1 MSGTFL
7 WYVSCVCEDD
17 TLAHLN
23 AGKFSLSR
31 NLLHGAPQELA
42 LSLRPMQLAPE
53 AVVFKEGEE
62 GQCMYFVAKGQ
73 IELSMMLVVMRTH
86 IDIVSLVLLLVN
98 DLVNLYRFL
107 RGNTGK
113 ITTSNVLTFALQYE
127 NR

>member
-1 MSGTFL
+1 MHVLCRKGT
-7 WYVSCVCEDD
+7 D
-17 TLAHLN
+17 
-23 AGKFSLSR
+23 R
-31 NLLHGAPQELA
+31 
-42 LSLRPMQLAPE
+42 
-53 AVVFKEGEE
+53 
-62 GQCMYFVAKGQ
+62 AKHDACG
-73 IELSMMLVVMRTH
+73 MHTMRTH